1 MNTSLNNFSW
11 LSIFRLGLVQTA
23 LGAIVVLTTSTLNR
37 VMVVELALP
46 AMLPGALV
54 TLHYAMQMLRPRM
67 GYGSDLG
74 QRRTPWIV
82 GGMAVLALGG
92 SLAAFATALMATNFA
107 LGVALAVL
115 AFVMIGGGVSA
126 CGTSLLV
133 LLAKR
138 VHADRRAAAAT
149 LVWLMMIAG
158 FAITAT
164 VAGKLLDPFSTT
176 RMIAVT
182 AAVSVAAFVVTLI
195 AIWRVEG
202 NDAGPQSNSVQEPAK
217 PRFIEALR
225 EVWSERDARHFTI
238 FVFISMVAYSAQDLI
253 LEPFAGAIFAFTPG
267 ESTKLSG
274 VQHGGVFAGMLLVA
288 ALTYGFKGR
297 AIASLKSWVVGG
309 CIASAIAQ
317 AGLVA
322 AGVLGMPW
330 PLRENV
336 FLLGVANGA
345 FSIAAIGAMMAMAGQ
360 GKGER
365 EGVRMGMWGA
375 SQAIAFGAGGFLG
388 TVLADLGRM
397 LIGGQASQGSA
408 YALVFGLE
416 AIAFVAA
423 AWMALNIRIGNT
435 SHKTAEASPDA
446 AAEDEKKPPLTLIPR
461 MEGSD

>member
-1 MNTSLNNFSW
+1 MSSLTNNFSW

-82 GGMAVLALGG
+82 GGMAVLAIGG
-92 SLAAFATALMATNFA
+92 TMAAVATALMATNLA
-107 LGVALAVL
+107 AGTALAVMS
-115 AFVMIGGGVSA
+115 FVMIGGGVSA

-138 VHADRRAAAAT
+138 VQPDRRAAAAT
-149 LVWLMMIAG
+149 LVWMMMIAG

-164 VAGKLLDPFSTT
+164 VAGKLLDPFSTE
-176 RMIAVT
+176 RMISVT
-182 AAVSVAAFVVTLI
+182 GGVSVVAFLVTLM

-202 NDAGPQSNSVQEPAK
+202 NGKETAELPDTEAAK
-217 PRFIEALR
+217 PAFLDALK

-238 FVFISMVAYSAQDLI
+238 FVFVSMIAYSAQDLI

-274 VQHGGVFAGMLLVA
+274 IQHGGVFAGMLLVA
-288 ALTYGFKGR
+288 LMTTLFKGR
-297 AIASLKSWVVGG
+297 AVASLKAWVVGG
-309 CIASAIAQ
+309 CVASAIAQ
-317 AGLVA
+317 AGLVV
-322 AGVLGMPW
+322 AGVAGVPW

-345 FSIAAIGAMMAMAGQ
+345 FSIAAIGAMMAMASQ
-360 GKGER
+360 GRSAR

-375 SQAIAFGAGGFLG
+375 SQAIAFGVGGFLG
-388 TVLADLGRM
+388 TVLADLGKLLM
-397 LIGGQASQGSA
+397 GGTASQGSA

-423 AWMALNIRIGNT
+423 AWLAMNIRIDRTTGAVVTTAVNDRMT
-435 SHKTAEASPDA
+435 HK
-446 AAEDEKKPPLTLIPR
+446 PLELTPR

>member
-1 MNTSLNNFSW
+1 MKSLTTNFGW

-82 GGMAVLALGG
+82 GGMAVLAIGG
-92 SLAAFATALMATNFA
+92 TMAGMATALMATNFA
-107 LGVALAVL
+107 AGTALAVL

-138 VHADRRAAAAT
+138 VHPDRRAAAAT
-149 LVWLMMIAG
+149 LVWMMMIAG
-158 FAITAT
+158 FAVTAT
-164 VAGKLLDPFSTT
+164 IAGKLLDPFSTT
-176 RMIAVT
+176 RMIMVTGGVSAV
-182 AAVSVAAFVVTLI
+182 AFLVTLV

-202 NDAGPQSNSVQEPAK
+202 HQPENTALADNEAAK
-217 PRFIEALR
+217 PAFLEALK

-238 FVFISMVAYSAQDLI
+238 FVFVSMIAYSAQDLI

-288 ALTYGFKGR
+288 TMTTLFKGR
-297 AIASLKSWVVGG
+297 AVASLKAWIVGG
-309 CIASAIAQ
+309 CLASATAQ
-317 AGLVA
+317 GGLVM
-322 AGVLGMPW
+322 AGIAGMPW

-336 FLLGVANGA
+336 FLLGVASGA
-345 FSIAAIGAMMAMAGQ
+345 FSIAAIGAMMAMATQ
-360 GKGER
+360 GRGAR

-388 TVLADLGRM
+388 TVLADLGKFVM
-397 LIGGQASQGSA
+397 GGTSSQGSA
-408 YALVFGLE
+408 YAMVFGLE

-423 AWMALNIRIGNT
+423 AWLAMNIRIDR
-435 SHKTAEASPDA
+435 TAGAPVDA
-446 AAEDEKKPPLTLIPR
+446 TPKDRTIQKPLELMPR